1 VPSFCRHNRFVQ
13 NCPICRE
20 PEAPKARA
28 KSTASR
34 PRAASGATRSSTAK
48 RSNGGASAMRVR
60 RLTRAADDGYSS
72 SLVPGLRA
80 TADAEQLAE
89 EIGFATGRL
98 AELAAAPPGLYA
110 DAASAPDRDEGIWL
124 AAQIVLLGPAEDA
137 DDPFAALREVVGPWN
152 ADGTPLDLD
161 GFAFG
166 PRSPFGDAAQA
177 NRSLASLRAWAQ
189 RLGGPSA
196 ALTGDAGWSPER
208 RFERVFERL
217 GTVAG
222 LGRARYDLLVVTGR
236 LGLAD
241 LDAPALLATD
251 NDDTTV
257 AAKRVFGI
265 GDRLLLDRR
274 AQELAAEAE
283 VPVAALDLALANLDR
298 PAGRPRMTI
307 GAGADAADPDAW
319 ARAAAALGVDG

>member
-20 PEAPKARA
+20 PEPPKARA
-28 KSTASR
+28 KSTAAR
-34 PRAASGATRSSTAK
+34 PRTAGATRATSARRST
-48 RSNGGASAMRVR
+48 SGASGTMRVR
-60 RLTRAADDGYSS
+60 KLTRAADDGYSS
-72 SLVPGLRA
+72 PLVPGLRA

-98 AELAAAPPGLYA
+98 GELAASPPGLYA
-110 DAASAPDRDEGIWL
+110 DAASAPDRDEGVWL
-124 AAQIVLLGPAEDA
+124 AAQIVLLGPAEEA
-137 DDPFAALREVVGPWN
+137 DDPFAALRDVVVPW
-152 ADGTPLDLD
+152 AGGQAPALDDLT
-161 GFAFG
+161 FG
-166 PRSPFGDAAQA
+166 PRSPFRDAAQA
-177 NRSLASLRAWAQ
+177 TRSLASLRSWAE
-189 RLGGPSA
+189 RNGGPAA
-196 ALTGDAGWSPER
+196 ALTGDAAWTAQR
-208 RFERVFERL
+208 RFERLFERL
-217 GTVAG
+217 GTVTG
-222 LGRARYDLLVVTGR
+222 LGRARYDLLTVAGR

-241 LDAPALLATD
+241 VEAPSLLAGD

-274 AQELAAEAE
+274 ALELATEAE

-307 GAGADAADPDAW
+307 GARADVADADAW
-319 ARAAAALGVDG
+319 ARAATALGL

>member
-1 VPSFCRHNRFVQ
+1 VPSFCRHNRFIQ

-20 PEAPKARA
+20 PDAPKVRA

-34 PRAASGATRSSTAK
+34 PRTAGTTTRKASGSS
-48 RSNGGASAMRVR
+48 SAMRVR

-72 SLVPGLRA
+72 PLVPGLRA

-110 DAASAPDRDEGIWL
+110 DAASAPDTDEGVWL
-124 AAQIVLLGPAEDA
+124 AAQIVLLGPDEEA
-137 DDPFAALREVVGPWN
+137 DDPFAALRAVVVPW
-152 ADGTPLDLD
+152 AGSTVPDLGD
-161 GFAFG
+161 VRFG
-166 PRSPFGDAAQA
+166 PRSPFRDAAGA
-177 NRSLASLRAWAQ
+177 LRSLTSLRAWAE
-189 RLGGPSA
+189 RNGGPAA
-196 ALTGDAGWSPER
+196 ALAGDPAWTPER
-208 RFERVFERL
+208 RFERVHERL

-222 LGRARYDLLVVTGR
+222 LGRARYDLLTVAGR
-236 LGLAD
+236 LGLT
-241 LDAPALLATD
+241 DAAAPTLLAVG

-265 GDRLLLDRR
+265 GDSLLIDRR
-274 AQELAAEAE
+274 AQDLAAEAE

-307 GAGADAADPDAW
+307 GASADAADPDAW
-319 ARAAAALGVDG
+319 ARAAAALGVD

>member
-1 VPSFCRHNRFVQ
+1 
-13 NCPICRE
+13 
-20 PEAPKARA
+20 
-28 KSTASR
+28 
-34 PRAASGATRSSTAK
+34 
-48 RSNGGASAMRVR
+48 MRVR
-60 RLTRAADDGYSS
+60 KLTRAADDGYSS

-124 AAQIVLLGPAEDA
+124 AAQVVLLGPAEEA
-137 DDPFAALREVVGPWN
+137 DDPFAALREVVVAWSGGAAP
-152 ADGTPLDLD
+152 ALDAV
-161 GFAFG
+161 AFG
-166 PRSPFGDAAQA
+166 PRSPFRDAAQA
-177 NRSLASLRAWAQ
+177 GRSLAALRAWAE
-189 RLGGPSA
+189 RMGGPAA
-196 ALTGDAGWSPER
+196 ALSGDGAWTPQR
-208 RFERVFERL
+208 RFERVHERL
-217 GTVAG
+217 GTVSG
-222 LGRARYDLLVVTGR
+222 LGRARYDLLTVAGR

-241 LDAPALLATD
+241 VDAPSLLAAD
-251 NDDTTV
+251 NDDTTI

-274 AQELAAEAE
+274 ALELATEAE

-307 GAGADAADPDAW
+307 GATASAADPDAW
-319 ARAAAALGVDG
+319 AGAAAALGVA

>member
-1 VPSFCRHNRFVQ
+1 MPSFCRHNRFIQ

-20 PEAPKARA
+20 PEAPKVKA

-34 PRAASGATRSSTAK
+34 PRTAGATRTSSPRRSASGASTL
-48 RSNGGASAMRVR
+48 RVR
-60 RLTRAADDGYSS
+60 KLTRAADDGYAS

-98 AELAAAPPGLYA
+98 AELAAAPSGLYA

-124 AAQIVLLGPAEDA
+124 AAQIVLLGPAEGVE
-137 DDPFAALREVVGPWN
+137 DPFAALREVVVPWREGE
-152 ADGTPLDLD
+152 APALD

-166 PRSPFGDAAQA
+166 PRSPFRDAAQA
-177 NRSLASLRAWAQ
+177 NRSLASLRAWSE
-189 RLGGPSA
+189 RLGGPAA
-196 ALTGDAGWSPER
+196 ALSGDAAWTPER

-222 LGRARYDLLVVTGR
+222 LGRARYDLLSVAGR
-236 LGLAD
+236 LGLTDA
-241 LDAPALLATD
+241 DAPSLLAGD
-251 NDDTTV
+251 SDDTTV

-265 GDRLLLDRR
+265 GDRLLIDRR
-274 AQELAAEAE
+274 ALELADEAG
-283 VPVAALDLALANLDR
+283 VPIAALDLALANLDR
-298 PAGRPRMTI
+298 PAGQPRMTI
-307 GAGADAADPDAW
+307 GATASAADPDAW
-319 ARAAAALGVDG
+319 ARAAAALAVA